1 MAKWQL
7 SIFSAGPFPDHCSK
21 MLKPI
26 DFVII
31 PTAFFHPNVH
41 AQMLFMY
48 KPRFLSVGLIQV
60 PERWLDTNTAHSDY
74 IHLPPDYVLHQHV
87 YIYKYHYDMYI
98 YIHKACIYIYT
109 WIRLGTAQDS
119 CEMFVLQ
126 LCLLSY
132 VFLEKVIP
140 KDGLVTSLLCVRF
153 SLDNKV
159 HDTFPTCDMER
170 DRRSPPAFK
179 TTKIHIRTLTFLKQ
193 PNDKRL
199 HEVSGCSCFFGGVS
213 GSL

>member
-41 AQMLFMY
+41 PQMLFMY

-87 YIYKYHYDMYI
+87 YIYIFISIVMNVYI
-98 YIHKACIYIYT
+98 YIKIIKRASCFNYVPFHMCFSKKSYPKMASSPPFCASALVWTIKYMIPSQLVT
-109 WIRLGTAQDS
+109 WRETG
-119 CEMFVLQ
+119 EVLQ
-126 LCLLSY
+126 HSNPPRFTLEPSLSWSSPMIKGFMKSVVAA
-132 VFLEKVIP
+132 VFSGVYLAP
-140 KDGLVTSLLCVRF
+140 Y
-153 SLDNKV
+153 
-159 HDTFPTCDMER
+159 R
-170 DRRSPPAFK
+170 DADWWS
-179 TTKIHIRTLTFLKQ
+179 
-193 PNDKRL
+193 
-199 HEVSGCSCFFGGVS
+199 
-213 GSL
+213 